1 MKVLDCGVVL
11 LLSVL
16 LATACNR
23 HGPTAPTPDR
33 EESVSLSPGPTAPVP
48 SAPRQPVA
56 FELTGVVTDENGKP
70 LSGAKIIVDFLAS
83 DVPGTHYSETSG
95 VADEQGVYRITFT
108 AVPGAMKGPVGT
120 DDAVAFALAAP
131 SGCLWPAPPSA
142 CAYDADSRYV
152 LATTRNA
159 IQSFHLHRITRI
171 TAGES
176 TVLTIAPDDAIC
188 INNVQDMH
196 PWPSEFVCRTV
207 RIVAP
212 VDGTMNVEAVPP
224 EDGSALPNLEVET
237 VGASGPCCSERMAN
251 PISIVVA
258 AGTEVMANVELPWGS
273 IRSHSFVVK
282 TSMAAK

>member
-1 MKVLDCGVVL
+1 MKIHYCGVVL
-11 LLSVL
+11 LVPMLMV
-16 LATACNR
+16 ACNGR
-23 HGPTAPTPDR
+23 GPTTPTR
-33 EESVSLSPGPTAPVP
+33 GQSVSPSEGPPAPVP
-48 SAPRQPVA
+48 SSPRQPVA
-56 FELTGVVTDENGKP
+56 FELTGLVTDENGKP
-70 LSGAKIIVDFLAS
+70 LSGAKITVDFLAS

-95 VADEQGVYRITFT
+95 VSDERGIYRITFT

-120 DDAVAFALAAP
+120 DDAVAFAFAAP
-131 SGCLWPAPPSA
+131 AGCLWPAPPSA
-142 CAYDADSRYV
+142 CANDADSRYV
-152 LATTRNA
+152 LATTKNA

-212 VDGTMNVEAVPP
+212 GDGIMHIEAIPVEA
-224 EDGSALPNLEVET
+224 GAALPDLEVET
-237 VGASGPCCSERMAN
+237 IGASGPCCSERMAN

-273 IRSHSFVVK
+273 IGSHSFIVK
-282 TSMAAK
+282 TSMAVK

>member
-1 MKVLDCGVVL
+1 
-11 LLSVL
+11 
-16 LATACNR
+16 
-23 HGPTAPTPDR
+23 
-33 EESVSLSPGPTAPVP
+33 
-48 SAPRQPVA
+48 
-56 FELTGVVTDENGKP
+56 VTDENDKP
-70 LSGAKIIVDFLAS
+70 LSGAKITVNFLAS

-95 VADEQGVYRITFT
+95 VADERGVYRISFT

-120 DDAVAFALAAP
+120 DDAMAFAFAAP

-159 IQSFHLHRITRI
+159 TQSFHLHHITRM

-212 VDGTMNVEAVPP
+212 FDGAMNVEAVPV
-224 EDGSALPNLEVET
+224 EAGAALPDLEVEA
-237 VGASGPCCSERMAN
+237 VGSRANERIAN
-251 PISIVVA
+251 PTSLPVA
-258 AGTEVMANVELPWGS
+258 AGTEVIANVEAPWGS
-273 IRSHSFVVK
+273 TASQSFVVK
-282 TSMAAK
+282 ISMAVR